1 MVLPSPSWLVWIP
14 LKSTG
19 LQSGVTP
26 SMTGLMSVRVGVAQ
40 LASSH
45 AMVPAAI
52 ALASAAAR
60 CHGRLLR
67 RPLGCEGLA
76 RGDGMGG
83 PFTVIV
89 SWFSRPCV
97 GRRLDRHRQCLEAG
111 RFGLVDHD
119 EFEPGGGPPA
129 PGGGVW
135 GGARDGGRPPRVE
148 ARRLPPHGRPARPGR
163 VAPA

>member
-111 RFGLVDHD
+111 RFGLIDDD
-119 EFEPGGGPPA
+119 EFDPAGGLPGPFGGGPGGGA
-129 PGGGVW
+129 
-135 GGARDGGRPPRVE
+135 ARARTPPRPGT
-148 ARRLPPHGRPARPGR
+148 PPPPPRDPAS
-163 VAPA
+163 AD